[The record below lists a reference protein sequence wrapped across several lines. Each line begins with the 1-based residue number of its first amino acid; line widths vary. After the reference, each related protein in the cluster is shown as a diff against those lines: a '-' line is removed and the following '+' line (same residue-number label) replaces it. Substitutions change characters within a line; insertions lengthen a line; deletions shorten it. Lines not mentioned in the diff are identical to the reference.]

1 VSKGKILVVGGA
13 GFIGSHVNQML
24 HESGYDTVIFDSCE
38 RSFQTGGLP
47 GSLVTGNTGNIADLE
62 RVFGANSFDAV
73 MHFAAYIDIGESF
86 SRPADYYRNNTVNA
100 LNLLQTMCKFN
111 VKKLIFSSTAAIFGA
126 PDQLPVDE
134 THRKKP
140 ITPYGE
146 SKLMVET
153 MLADFDRS
161 YGLKSICFRYFNA
174 AGGDPKGRIPNNK
187 ERESNLIPR
196 LLRNLKNRNEKM
208 TLNGTDYPTPD
219 GTCVRD
225 YIHVCDIGHAHILGM
240 EKLLNGS
247 ESNAYNLGNGSGFSN
262 RQVIQAVEKVTG
274 RVVEITEGPRRQG
287 DPPILIADSKK
298 AVKELH
304 WKPKYSD
311 LPTIVAHAWG
321 AMNRD

>member
-1 VSKGKILVVGGA
+1 MAKKKILVVGGA

-24 HESGYDTVIFDSCE
+24 HDSGYDTVVFDSCE
-38 RSFQTGGLP
+38 RSFQTIGLP
-47 GSLVTGNTGNIADLE
+47 GLMVKGNTGSLVELE
-62 RVFGANSFDAV
+62 RLFSEHKFDAV

-86 SRPADYYRNNTVNA
+86 SRPADYYKNNTSNA
-100 LNLLQTMCKFN
+100 LNLLQTMCKFE

-126 PDQLPVDE
+126 PERQPIDE

-161 YGLKSICFRYFNA
+161 YGLKSVCFRYFNA
-174 AGGDPKGRIPNNK
+174 AGADPKGRIRNNK

-208 TLNGTDYPTPD
+208 VLNGTDYPTPD

-225 YIHVCDIGHAHILGM
+225 YIHVCDIGNAHILGM
-240 EKLLNGS
+240 EKLLSGG

-262 RQVIQAVEKVTG
+262 RQVIAAVEQVTG
-274 RVVEITEGPRRQG
+274 KKVEYTEGPRRQG

-298 AVKELH
+298 AGAELG
-304 WKPKYSD
+304 WKPKYPE
-311 LPTIVAHAWG
+311 LKTIVEHAWG
-321 AMNRD
+321 AMR